1 MRKLFIFMA
10 LCIAH
15 MTAAQP
21 AGDTTF
27 RTLGIADG
35 LRSNSVTCLLAD
47 SRGYLWIGSYQGIN
61 RYDGHQVKTRF
72 PESSDP
78 QLREVFGQ
86 TITALEE
93 DVEGNPKWTV
103 GVASSVGGVYDAARM
118 QAMTLAK
125 AELAALLSTN
135 LTQKFEVGVNNESLP
150 HAEAESK
157 AKAIM
162 AAKALSIDQKLGN
175 PRVLFDAYRELP
187 NGNVEVTLRV
197 AVAQKKMD
205 DILGELITASNDIT
219 N

>member
-1 MRKLFIFMA
+1 MTMVLAFAMTMTVSAQAFDK
-10 LCIAH
+10 AH
-15 MTAAQP
+15 MKEIKKEVKKYEKEGWKVVP
-21 AGDTTF
+21 GS
-27 RTLGIADG
+27 LS
-35 LRSNSVTCLLAD
+35 LRDMLIRSKKA
-47 SRGYLWIGSYQGIN
+47 
-61 RYDGHQVKTRF
+61 
-72 PESSDP
+72 E
-78 QLREVFGQ
+78 
-86 TITALEE
+86 LEE
-93 DVEGNPKWTV
+93 DVEGNLKWTV

-205 DILGELITASNDIT
+205 GILDELITASNDIT

>member
-1 MRKLFIFMA
+1 MKTVKVIMTMVLAFAMTMTVSAQAFDK
-10 LCIAH
+10 AH
-15 MTAAQP
+15 MKEI
-21 AGDTTF
+21 
-27 RTLGIADG
+27 R
-35 LRSNSVTCLLAD
+35 
-47 SRGYLWIGSYQGIN
+47 
-61 RYDGHQVKTRF
+61 
-72 PESSDP
+72 
-78 QLREVFGQ
+78 REVRKYENEGWKVVPGSLSLRDML
-86 TITALEE
+86 IRSKKAELEE

-175 PRVLFDAYRELP
+175 PRVLLDAYRELP

>member
-1 MRKLFIFMA
+1 MTMVLAFAMTMTVSAQAFDK
-10 LCIAH
+10 AH
-15 MTAAQP
+15 MKEIKKEVKKYEKEGWKVVP
-21 AGDTTF
+21 GS
-27 RTLGIADG
+27 LS
-35 LRSNSVTCLLAD
+35 LRDMLIRSKKA
-47 SRGYLWIGSYQGIN
+47 
-61 RYDGHQVKTRF
+61 
-72 PESSDP
+72 E
-78 QLREVFGQ
+78 
-86 TITALEE
+86 LEE
-93 DVEGNPKWTV
+93 DVEGNLKWTV
-103 GVASSVGGVYDAARM
+103 GFASSVGGVYDAARM

>member
-1 MRKLFIFMA
+1 MKTVKVIMTMVLAFAMTMTVSAQAFDK
-10 LCIAH
+10 AH
-15 MTAAQP
+15 MKEIKKEVKKYEKEGWKVVP
-21 AGDTTF
+21 GS
-27 RTLGIADG
+27 LS
-35 LRSNSVTCLLAD
+35 LRDMLIRSKKV
-47 SRGYLWIGSYQGIN
+47 
-61 RYDGHQVKTRF
+61 
-72 PESSDP
+72 E
-78 QLREVFGQ
+78 
-86 TITALEE
+86 LEE

>member
-1 MRKLFIFMA
+1 MKTVKVIMTMVLAFAMTMTVSAQAFDK
-10 LCIAH
+10 AH
-15 MTAAQP
+15 MKEIKKEVKKYEKEGWKVVP
-21 AGDTTF
+21 GS
-27 RTLGIADG
+27 LS
-35 LRSNSVTCLLAD
+35 LRDMLIRSKKA
-47 SRGYLWIGSYQGIN
+47 
-61 RYDGHQVKTRF
+61 
-72 PESSDP
+72 E
-78 QLREVFGQ
+78 
-86 TITALEE
+86 LEE
-93 DVEGNPKWTV
+93 DVEGNLKWTV

-157 AKAIM
+157 TKAIM

>member
-1 MRKLFIFMA
+1 M
-10 LCIAH
+10 
-15 MTAAQP
+15 
-21 AGDTTF
+21 
-27 RTLGIADG
+27 
-35 LRSNSVTCLLAD
+35 
-47 SRGYLWIGSYQGIN
+47 
-61 RYDGHQVKTRF
+61 
-72 PESSDP
+72 
-78 QLREVFGQ
+78 
-86 TITALEE
+86 
-93 DVEGNPKWTV
+93 
-103 GVASSVGGVYDAARM
+103 
-118 QAMTLAK
+118 
-125 AELAALLSTN
+125 LSTN

>member
-1 MRKLFIFMA
+1 MKTVKVIMTMVLAFAMTMTVSAQAFDK
-10 LCIAH
+10 AH
-15 MTAAQP
+15 MTEIKKEVKKHEKEGWKVVP
-21 AGDTTF
+21 GS
-27 RTLGIADG
+27 LS
-35 LRSNSVTCLLAD
+35 LRDMLIRSKKA
-47 SRGYLWIGSYQGIN
+47 
-61 RYDGHQVKTRF
+61 
-72 PESSDP
+72 E
-78 QLREVFGQ
+78 
-86 TITALEE
+86 LEE
-93 DVEGNPKWTV
+93 DVEGNLKWTV

-175 PRVLFDAYRELP
+175 PRVLLDAYRELP

>member
-1 MRKLFIFMA
+1 MKTVKVIMTMVLAFAMTMTVSAQAFDK
-10 LCIAH
+10 AH
-15 MTAAQP
+15 MKEIKKEVKKYEKEGWKVVPGSLSLTDQL
-21 AGDTTF
+21 T
-27 RTLGIADG
+27 
-35 LRSNSVTCLLAD
+35 RSKKV
-47 SRGYLWIGSYQGIN
+47 Q
-61 RYDGHQVKTRF
+61 
-72 PESSDP
+72 
-78 QLREVFGQ
+78 
-86 TITALEE
+86 LEE
-93 DVEGNPKWTV
+93 DVEGNPKWAV

>member
-1 MRKLFIFMA
+1 MKTVKVIMTMVLAFAMTMTVSAQAFDK
-10 LCIAH
+10 AH
-15 MTAAQP
+15 MKEIKKEVKKYEKEGWKVVP
-21 AGDTTF
+21 GS
-27 RTLGIADG
+27 LS
-35 LRSNSVTCLLAD
+35 LRDMLIRSKKA
-47 SRGYLWIGSYQGIN
+47 
-61 RYDGHQVKTRF
+61 
-72 PESSDP
+72 E
-78 QLREVFGQ
+78 
-86 TITALEE
+86 LEE
-93 DVEGNPKWTV
+93 DVEGNLKWTV

-175 PRVLFDAYRELP
+175 PRVLFDAYRTLP

>member
-1 MRKLFIFMA
+1 MKTVKVIMTMVLAFAMTMTVSAQAFDK
-10 LCIAH
+10 AH
-15 MTAAQP
+15 MKEIRKEVRKYEREGWKVVP
-21 AGDTTF
+21 GS
-27 RTLGIADG
+27 LS
-35 LRSNSVTCLLAD
+35 LRDMLIRSKKA
-47 SRGYLWIGSYQGIN
+47 
-61 RYDGHQVKTRF
+61 
-72 PESSDP
+72 E
-78 QLREVFGQ
+78 
-86 TITALEE
+86 LEE
-93 DVEGNPKWTV
+93 DVEGNLKWTV

>member
-1 MRKLFIFMA
+1 MKTVKVIMTMVLAFAMTMTVSAQAFDK
-10 LCIAH
+10 AH
-15 MTAAQP
+15 MKEIKNKVKKYEKEGWKVVP
-21 AGDTTF
+21 GS
-27 RTLGIADG
+27 LS
-35 LRSNSVTCLLAD
+35 LRDMLIRSKKA
-47 SRGYLWIGSYQGIN
+47 
-61 RYDGHQVKTRF
+61 
-72 PESSDP
+72 E
-78 QLREVFGQ
+78 
-86 TITALEE
+86 LEE
-93 DVEGNPKWTV
+93 DVEGNLKWTV

>member
-1 MRKLFIFMA
+1 MKRMKTVKVIMTMVLAFAMTMTVSAQAFDK
-10 LCIAH
+10 AH
-15 MTAAQP
+15 MKEIKKEVKKYEKEGRKVVP
-21 AGDTTF
+21 GS
-27 RTLGIADG
+27 LS
-35 LRSNSVTCLLAD
+35 LRDMLIRSKKA
-47 SRGYLWIGSYQGIN
+47 
-61 RYDGHQVKTRF
+61 
-72 PESSDP
+72 E
-78 QLREVFGQ
+78 
-86 TITALEE
+86 LEE
-93 DVEGNPKWTV
+93 DVEGNLKWTV

>member
-1 MRKLFIFMA
+1 MKTVKVIMTMVLAFAMTMTVSAQAFDK
-10 LCIAH
+10 AH
-15 MTAAQP
+15 MKEIKKEVKKYEKEGWKVVP
-21 AGDTTF
+21 GS
-27 RTLGIADG
+27 LS
-35 LRSNSVTCLLAD
+35 LRDMLIRSKKA
-47 SRGYLWIGSYQGIN
+47 
-61 RYDGHQVKTRF
+61 
-72 PESSDP
+72 E
-78 QLREVFGQ
+78 
-86 TITALEE
+86 LEE
-93 DVEGNPKWTV
+93 DVEGNLKWTV

-162 AAKALSIDQKLGN
+162 AAKALSIDQKLGK

>member
-1 MRKLFIFMA
+1 MKTVKVIMTMVLAFAMTMTVSAQAFDK
-10 LCIAH
+10 AH
-15 MTAAQP
+15 MKEIKKEVKKYEKEGWKVVP
-21 AGDTTF
+21 GS
-27 RTLGIADG
+27 LS
-35 LRSNSVTCLLAD
+35 LRDMLIRSKKA
-47 SRGYLWIGSYQGIN
+47 
-61 RYDGHQVKTRF
+61 
-72 PESSDP
+72 E
-78 QLREVFGQ
+78 
-86 TITALEE
+86 LEE
-93 DVEGNPKWTV
+93 DVEGNLKWTV

-187 NGNVEVTLRV
+187 NGNVEVTFRV

>member
-1 MRKLFIFMA
+1 
-10 LCIAH
+10 
-15 MTAAQP
+15 
-21 AGDTTF
+21 
-27 RTLGIADG
+27 
-35 LRSNSVTCLLAD
+35 
-47 SRGYLWIGSYQGIN
+47 
-61 RYDGHQVKTRF
+61 
-72 PESSDP
+72 
-78 QLREVFGQ
+78 
-86 TITALEE
+86 
-93 DVEGNPKWTV
+93 
-103 GVASSVGGVYDAARM
+103 
-118 QAMTLAK
+118 MTLAK

-175 PRVLFDAYRELP
+175 PRVLFDAYRTLP

>member
-1 MRKLFIFMA
+1 MKTVKVIMTMVLAFAMTMTVSAQAFDK
-10 LCIAH
+10 AH
-15 MTAAQP
+15 MKEIKKEVKKYEKEGWKVVP
-21 AGDTTF
+21 GS
-27 RTLGIADG
+27 LS
-35 LRSNSVTCLLAD
+35 LRDMLIRSKKV
-47 SRGYLWIGSYQGIN
+47 
-61 RYDGHQVKTRF
+61 
-72 PESSDP
+72 EM
-78 QLREVFGQ
+78 
-86 TITALEE
+86 EE
-93 DVEGNPKWTV
+93 DVEGNLKWTV

-175 PRVLFDAYRELP
+175 PRVLLDAYRELP